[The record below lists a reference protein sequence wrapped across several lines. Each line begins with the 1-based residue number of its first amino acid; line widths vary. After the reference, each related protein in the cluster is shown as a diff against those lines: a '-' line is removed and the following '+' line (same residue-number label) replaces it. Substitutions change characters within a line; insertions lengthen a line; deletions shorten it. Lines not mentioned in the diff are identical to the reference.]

1 MLRLQKKWQSQSCW
15 LGGVLIALGV
25 AFGCGN
31 DQASNAAPEPDAGAV
46 TKPIRQQTEEGS
58 ASPSAGSD
66 TNSPSSSE
74 GEPDSSNGRETNS
87 ESGES
92 GESGGPSGAPP
103 NQSSDRSDESSS
115 AGSDETSGTPAS
127 GSSSDDS
134 ASSSGSSGDTS
145 PSAPPPSP
153 DSGSPRPPL
162 RDLIGD
168 HFAFG
173 YSSYSNT
180 RGWGD
185 EVRESHGIDWRFMYW
200 YHLDIADETVLPARL
215 TEAKRSNVIPILTH
229 YQLLDRGKLAGYKG
243 ANEWDVVT
251 QAVQDPQLMRGYFDN
266 VQYLMEEIA
275 RLGGPVI
282 FQTEPDSTTWL
293 RQYHTGE
300 TWDARNGMVAV
311 AASGHPDLSDLDDTI
326 AGYAQALVRLR
337 DRYAPKDV
345 YMGLC
350 EFDNENGHNPDRS
363 VTFIESLGAKFD
375 VLFTHH
381 VVKYSERGEGWWDA
395 YSETSQQRFL
405 TWIKTITAG
414 TGLPYIH
421 WQTVIGSADYGLM
434 PDYPD
439 QERIS
444 DLVDAG
450 SVACLFDVYR
460 REGPPHSQ
468 PWHGYSSSPPTNH
481 PAYNSL
487 EKLAERLERYY
498 EAPIPLKN

>member
-1 MLRLQKKWQSQSCW
+1 MLRIQKNGQSQSRW
-15 LGGVLIALGV
+15 LGAMLMALGI
-25 AFGCGN
+25 AFGCKN
-31 DQASNAAPEPDAGAV
+31 DTPADAADAGADSHV
-46 TKPIRQQTEEGS
+46 
-58 ASPSAGSD
+58 SPSTRDAQAGS
-66 TNSPSSSE
+66 
-74 GEPDSSNGRETNS
+74 GSNR
-87 ESGES
+87 
-92 GESGGPSGAPP
+92 
-103 NQSSDRSDESSS
+103 
-115 AGSDETSGTPAS
+115 
-127 GSSSDDS
+127 DDS
-134 ASSSGSSGDTS
+134 ASSGDDRPDESRDPSTSSDSSRPGAGDTRPDGTSSDESSFGENSGSSGS
-145 PSAPPPSP
+145 GASADDPTNSTGNNTTDETEQTTEPPA
-153 DSGSPRPPL
+153 SGTRPPL

-173 YSSYSNT
+173 YSSYSDT

-215 TEAKRSNVIPILTH
+215 AEAKNSNVIPILTH
-229 YQLLDRGKLAGYKG
+229 YQLLDRGKLAGYTG
-243 ANEWDVVT
+243 ENEWDVVT
-251 QAVQDPQLMRGYFDN
+251 QAVQDPDVMRDYFDN
-266 VQYLMEEIA
+266 VQFLMQEIA

-293 RQYHTGE
+293 RQYHTNE
-300 TWDARNGMVAV
+300 TWDARNGKVAV
-311 AASGHPDLSDLDDTI
+311 ASSGHPDLADLDDTI

-337 DRYAPKDV
+337 DLYAPEDV

-350 EFDNENGHNPDRS
+350 EFDNENGWNPERS
-363 VTFIESLGAKFD
+363 VQFIKSLGAQFD

-395 YSETSQQRFL
+395 YSGAAQERFL
-405 TWIKTITAG
+405 TWIKTITDG

-434 PDYPD
+434 PDYPEH
-439 QERIS
+439 ERIS
-444 DLVDAG
+444 ALVEAG

-468 PWHGYSSSPPTNH
+468 PWHGYSSSPPNDH

-487 EKLAERLERYY
+487 DKLAERLERYY
-498 EAPIPLKN
+498 KAPIPLK

>member
-1 MLRLQKKWQSQSCW
+1 MLRLQKNWQSQSRW
-15 LGGVLIALGV
+15 LGGILLAVGV

-31 DQASNAAPEPDAGAV
+31 DDASDTSPGQDDAGVETKPSRPQTGGEDHSSNADGDTSSERSSDS
-46 TKPIRQQTEEGS
+46 QQ
-58 ASPSAGSD
+58 
-66 TNSPSSSE
+66 NSSE
-74 GEPDSSNGRETNS
+74 GRDTSSENGNSADDDAHSQNPNRPDETTS
-87 ESGES
+87 TTG
-92 GESGGPSGAPP
+92 
-103 NQSSDRSDESSS
+103 
-115 AGSDETSGTPAS
+115 GSDPSDGTSHAS
-127 GSSSDDS
+127 GSDSSSGDS
-134 ASSSGSSGDTS
+134 ASHSDTSGDTS
-145 PSAPPPSP
+145 QSTPPPSGS
-153 DSGSPRPPL
+153 DSPRPPL
-162 RDLIGD
+162 LDLIGD

-185 EVRESHGIDWRFMYW
+185 EVRESHDIDWRFMYW

-215 TEAKRSNVIPILTH
+215 AEAKASNVIPILTH
-229 YQLLDRGKLAGYKG
+229 YQLLDRGKLAGYEG

-251 QAVQDPQLMRGYFDN
+251 QAVQDPDVMRGYFDN

-300 TWDARNGMVAV
+300 TWDARDGMVAV

-350 EFDNENGHNPDRS
+350 EFDNENGYNPDRS
-363 VTFIESLGAKFD
+363 VKYIQSLGAKFD

-395 YSETSQQRFL
+395 YSETAQQRFL
-405 TWIKTITAG
+405 TWIKTITEG

-434 PDYPD
+434 PDYPE

-444 DLVDAG
+444 DLVEAG
-450 SVACLFDVYR
+450 SVANLFDVYR

-468 PWHGYSSSPPTNH
+468 PWHGYSSSPPPSH

-498 EAPIPLKN
+498 KAPIPLKK